1 MSGKKFLFKKM
12 EHRIHRRA
20 DELTRAFSK
29 AKSFTRIQFIKLI
42 KDTEI
47 FAELAGRYPLAYS
60 EPLEKFI
67 ERPCLNKF
75 EIAAVKRIFLDY
87 ARAMI
92 T

>member
-1 MSGKKFLFKKM
+1 MSENM

-29 AKSFTRIQFIKLI
+29 AKSFTRTQFIKLI
-42 KDTEI
+42 KDTENL
-47 FAELAGRYPLAYS
+47 AEMAGRYSPLCS

-67 ERPCLNKF
+67 ERPPHLNKK
-75 EIAAVKRIFLDY
+75 EAAAVKRIFLSY
-87 ARAMI
+87 VREMV

>member
-1 MSGKKFLFKKM
+1 MSEKM

-20 DELTRAFSK
+20 DELTRAFSS
-29 AKSFTRIQFIKLI
+29 AKNFTRTQFVKLI

-47 FAELAGRYPLAYS
+47 LAELAGRYSPLCS

-67 ERPCLNKF
+67 ERPSHLNKF
-75 EIAAVKRIFLDY
+75 EAAAVKRIFLSY
-87 ARAMI
+87 AREMI